1 MKAYSEVEVM
11 ALREKYQRTLTD
23 LENNF
28 LFAYGSN
35 CDRDF
40 QMFGNVNFEYHPGMN

>member
-23 LENNF
+23 LEKKF
-28 LFAYGSN
+28 LFACESN
-35 CDRDF
+35 CGRDF
-40 QMFGNVNFEYHPGMN
+40 SMFGNVN

>member
-11 ALREKYQRTLTD
+11 VLRKKYERTLAD

-28 LFAYGSN
+28 LFACESN
-35 CDRDF
+35 CGRDF
-40 QMFGNVNFEYHPGMN
+40 SMFGNVN